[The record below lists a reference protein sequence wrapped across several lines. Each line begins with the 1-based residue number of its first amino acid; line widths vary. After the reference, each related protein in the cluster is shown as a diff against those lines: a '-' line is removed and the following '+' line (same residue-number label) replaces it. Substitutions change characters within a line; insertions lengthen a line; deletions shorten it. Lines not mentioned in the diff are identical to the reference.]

1 MSNPY
6 QEEIE
11 NTDHFSHRH
20 YFLEMAL
27 SGLCLLSFFLV
38 LVIFSYD
45 AADPGWTQTSTAPV
59 TNNLGGPIGAFIA
72 DMSFFI
78 FGIGSY
84 FVPCLIIILCL
95 LIYLDN
101 KKRSSI
107 CFWQIS
113 FRFLGLLLLLISTCT
128 LATLN
133 IDDNPNYS
141 AGGLVGTLFALLLM
155 FNLNGAISTLIM
167 LLTWI
172 IGFTVLT
179 RLSPLF
185 VAEKIGEIVL
195 LTVTFGRSR
204 DKQVLDEMDPDD
216 EDADHFAFMQE
227 QESSQTSDNEAA
239 KSPSPMHTSED
250 DYPIIDMNELDQ
262 LEQYSSPRTQSA
274 TDEDDILLSDLN
286 NATKSK
292 SATPD
297 GSIVMIEHKA
307 SASETR
313 SDEVKAMPNA
323 GVTNNVN
330 ASVKT
335 TEQLTLNSAVQNT
348 SKIDAESIDT
358 KPNSL
363 IENHSNI
370 ASERETTQ
378 FPQNL
383 TIRETSNAVTDNAK
397 EESLMR
403 PQETLASHKADY
415 VNTIAPNEHLVE
427 NATDAMQPIKTTA
440 TTIPSTNPIEERK
453 SLSLNEKLALI
464 EQQKRTNPIPPNQNS
479 NNFTR
484 ETNTSTTLSL
494 EEKKLAERER
504 VRAELAN
511 YGIKIPASHPVK
523 AHELQT
529 VIETEQD
536 RLKEDILSKNNY
548 ASNTVS
554 INPFTSDGHIL
565 GRVKI
570 DEFTEGVFEQI
581 NDETIIMKRISTRAA
596 HSDAIFTPNISA
608 PTLPEMPAVNLEANN
623 ANVSPVAP
631 HQSEERYID
640 AEIVQPQTYGASN
653 FHAVESE
660 HSSTHTGASNHPTTE
675 IVTDQINHS
684 DAWQK
689 TINLDNGVPPNN
701 QTTSNIANA
710 NHTEISTANPVQAEP
725 VPPNYMATNTE
736 SSVSQRAETSTPNT
750 SLEHNDF
757 NSDPMAITH
766 IDEGHDEN
774 STVNDMGSKFNDNPL
789 FHPLLFRETER
800 MEKPAEPLPTLD
812 LLFNNSSEKI
822 EIDQEQIN
830 ETAMLIESTLADFRI
845 KVTVV
850 GICSGPVI
858 TRYELELAPGVKVSR
873 ITTLDRDLARALSV
887 SAVRVVEVIPGK
899 PYVGLELPNPKRE
912 TLVIRDVL
920 NCDAFREMQSPLAL
934 VLGKDIGGEPVV
946 ANLAKMP
953 HLLVAGTT
961 GSGKSVGVN
970 AMIISILFKASPEE
984 VRFIMIDPKMLEL
997 SIYEGIPHLLTKVV
1011 TDMKDA
1017 ANALRWSVAEM
1028 ERRYK
1033 LMAALGVRNLEGY
1046 NEKIKQAELMER
1058 PIPDPFWKPSDS
1070 MDINIPSLEK
1080 LPFIVVIVDE
1090 FADLIMTE
1098 GKKVEE
1104 LIARLAQKARAAGI
1118 HLILATQ
1125 RPSVD
1130 VITGLIKANIPTRI
1144 AFTVSSK
1151 IDSRTIL
1158 DQGGAESLL
1167 GAGDMLYLPPNS
1179 STTIRVH
1186 GAFVADE
1193 EVHNVVSNWKAR
1205 GRPQYIEAITAG
1217 EKTASE
1223 DESGEEEIVDA
1234 VFDAAVQFVIEKQRV
1249 SISGIQRQFRIGY
1262 NRAARIVEEMEAQGI
1277 VSPPA
1282 HNGNREVLAQ

>member
-6 QEEIE
+6 HEEVE
-11 NTDHFSHRH
+11 NSDLLNIRH
-20 YFLEMAL
+20 YILEITLMI
-27 SGLCLLSFFLV
+27 LCLFSIV
-38 LVIFSYD
+38 LAVIVFSYD
-45 AADPGWTQTSTAPV
+45 PADPGWTQTSTSPIT
-59 TNNLGGPIGAFIA
+59 TNIAGYFGAFIA
-72 DMSFFI
+72 DMCFFL
-78 FGIGSY
+78 FGISTY
-84 FVPCLIIILCL
+84 LLPVLTITFSILV
-95 LIYLDN
+95 YTDN
-101 KKRSSI
+101 RNRTSI

-113 FRFLGLLLLLISTCT
+113 LKLIGFLLLIVSSCT

-141 AGGLVGTLFALLLM
+141 AGGLIGTLFALLLGIH
-155 FNLNGAISTLIM
+155 FNGVLSTLLM
-167 LLTWI
+167 LLTWVL
-172 IGFTVLT
+172 GFAILT
-179 RLSPLF
+179 KLSPLV
-185 VAEKIGEIVL
+185 VAEKLGEIVL

-204 DKQVLDEMDPDD
+204 DKQVLDEMDPDVD
-216 EDADHFAFMQE
+216 DQDYFAFMDTDTDNNEPEVNSKSKQ
-227 QESSQTSDNEAA
+227 SSDSHDQ
-239 KSPSPMHTSED
+239 
-250 DYPIIDMNELDQ
+250 DYPIIDMIELSHLEDSTNEAQSKNLD
-262 LEQYSSPRTQSA
+262 
-274 TDEDDILLSDLN
+274 
-286 NATKSK
+286 
-292 SATPD
+292 
-297 GSIVMIEHKA
+297 
-307 SASETR
+307 SETI
-313 SDEVKAMPNA
+313 P
-323 GVTNNVN
+323 
-330 ASVKT
+330 
-335 TEQLTLNSAVQNT
+335 T
-348 SKIDAESIDT
+348 SQSIIHT
-358 KPNSL
+358 KPNDDL
-363 IENHSNI
+363 PTFDITQNNHEEYGLLNQENTEQGEYQPSDINPTPIQDAIVNISNTEKKHNDI
-370 ASERETTQ
+370 DEANQ
-378 FPQNL
+378 VNL
-383 TIRETSNAVTDNAK
+383 SQPSIVEPINDETSKHIITM
-397 EESLMR
+397 ST
-403 PQETLASHKADY
+403 Q
-415 VNTIAPNEHLVE
+415 NELPEQQNIFEHS
-427 NATDAMQPIKTTA
+427 A
-440 TTIPSTNPIEERK
+440 TTGIQTSKNEEKRT
-453 SLSLNEKLALI
+453 LSLNEKLALL
-464 EQQKRTNPIPPNQNS
+464 EQQKRSNPVFPIKGSDISKP
-479 NNFTR
+479 
-484 ETNTSTTLSL
+484 TSSIDSPQTI
-494 EEKKLAERER
+494 EEKRIAERER
-504 VRAELAN
+504 VRAELAS
-511 YGIKIPASHPVK
+511 YGIKIPETHPKHPVDYKKEIKQTTVYNGSSTK
-523 AHELQT
+523 AVLNR
-529 VIETEQD
+529 D
-536 RLKEDILSKNNY
+536 AKN
-548 ASNTVS
+548 
-554 INPFTSDGHIL
+554 IL
-565 GRVKI
+565 GRI
-570 DEFTEGVFEQI
+570 SENEYTEVIFEQI
-581 NDETIIMKRISTRAA
+581 DDETIVLRRISTAPVQVVTPGHTDLPQA
-596 HSDAIFTPNISA
+596 NFTKLNTQIEPVTNLTQDKIKDLNSQQESLNHANSLLIADVAQIEVPVEAEEITAFSVKQQQPNHNGNNLVDLKTNLTPPPSADSWQSAEQMHSSSQLDTVNLGDHEQTQSISEITPN
-608 PTLPEMPAVNLEANN
+608 EA
-623 ANVSPVAP
+623 
-631 HQSEERYID
+631 ID
-640 AEIVQPQTYGASN
+640 G
-653 FHAVESE
+653 E
-660 HSSTHTGASNHPTTE
+660 HSSSSLNP
-675 IVTDQINHS
+675 
-684 DAWQK
+684 
-689 TINLDNGVPPNN
+689 
-701 QTTSNIANA
+701 
-710 NHTEISTANPVQAEP
+710 IST
-725 VPPNYMATNTE
+725 
-736 SSVSQRAETSTPNT
+736 
-750 SLEHNDF
+750 
-757 NSDPMAITH
+757 
-766 IDEGHDEN
+766 HDESISDVIHRPKN
-774 STVNDMGSKFNDNPL
+774 EDPL
-789 FHPLLFRETER
+789 FHPLLFRETEKL
-800 MEKPAEPLPTLD
+800 EKPSEPLPTLD
-812 LLFNNSSEKI
+812 LLFNQSSEKI

-830 ETAMLIESTLADFRI
+830 ETAILIENTLADFRI

-920 NCDAFREMQSPLAL
+920 NCEAFREMQSPLAL

-997 SIYEGIPHLLTKVV
+997 SIYEGIPHLLTNVV

-1046 NEKIKQAELMER
+1046 NEKIKQAEAMQR
-1058 PIPDPFWKPSDS
+1058 PIPDPFWKPGDS
-1070 MDINIPSLEK
+1070 MDISIPSLEK

-1205 GRPQYIEAITAG
+1205 GKPQYIDAITAG
-1217 EKTASE
+1217 DKGNNENETT
-1223 DESGEEEIVDA
+1223 DEEIVDA

-1277 VSPPA
+1277 VSAPA